1 MDNLDITMEEYIKL
15 EAEKAR
21 KRGQTFNWETGNY
34 GKLRYHEDIN
44 YFQDLET
51 DFSAIDFD
59 DPLATNHKI
68 SSEPTVSLLDDN
80 EIDFRISFDESDD
93 EDYTLIYDRNSFS
106 CKLNLIWHHYHPGLK
121 GTSGS
126 DMRSRDTLTRSSKIS
141 RRGWVLFTS
150 HAWRRLFEIQGPL
163 VCEFML
169 EFFSTCK
176 ISDTVLEL
184 DAADTLCFQLG
195 GVSHSMSWRQ
205 IASDGDFLEM
215 VPSYTSIRN
224 PLRRLYHRLIAVSIF
239 DRRQSP
245 DK

>member
-1 MDNLDITMEEYIKL
+1 MDDSNHNMEEYIKL

-106 CKLNLIWHHYHPGLK
+106 CKLNLVDNLKTNSENDNTREIAEANIWHHYHPGLK
-121 GTSGS
+121 GTSSS

-141 RRGWVLFTS
+141 RRDWVLFTS

-205 IASDGDFLEM
+205 FILALGLHTDKEMAGDG
-215 VPSYTSIRN
+215 
-224 PLRRLYHRLIAVSIF
+224 F
-239 DRRQSP
+239 DGY
-245 DK
+245 

>member
-1 MDNLDITMEEYIKL
+1 MDDSNHNMEEYIKL
-15 EAEKAR
+15 EAEKAH
-21 KRGQTFNWETGNY
+21 KRGQTFNWETATY

-44 YFQDLET
+44 YFKDFET

-68 SSEPTVSLLDDN
+68 SSEPTYS
-80 EIDFRISFDESDD
+80 IDMG
-93 EDYTLIYDRNSFS
+93 YTLHLFTTYGTTTT
-106 CKLNLIWHHYHPGLK
+106 HGLK
-121 GTSGS
+121 
-126 DMRSRDTLTRSSKIS
+126 
-141 RRGWVLFTS
+141 VLFTS

-184 DAADTLCFQLG
+184 DAANTLCFQLG

-205 IASDGDFLEM
+205 FILALGLHTDKEMAGDGFDGIASDGDFLEM

-224 PLRRLYHRLIAVSIF
+224 PLRRLCHRLIAVSIF